1 MPSGEQQDATSTL
14 SALERKLVDLEREL
28 LALTSRAAERPEPPA
43 GSGDPSGVDA
53 LRSEIAGLVG
63 FRDRLEAAAQDL
75 VAEYDRLIERL
86 TPPPAEGER
95 TLVLDAGPFADIAAL
110 ARFERALAEV
120 AGAEHVHVDSFRDG
134 RARIDVRVEGP
145 MALAERLRERLGLPI
160 TQRETDE
167 GHVVIDVAAPDAT
180 TP

>member
-28 LALTSRAAERPEPPA
+28 LALTSPEAERPEPPA
-43 GSGDPSGVDA
+43 GSGDQGGVDA
-53 LRSEIAGLVG
+53 LRSEIAGLAG

-75 VAEYDRLIERL
+75 VAEYDRLIDRL

-110 ARFERALAEV
+110 ASFERALTEV
-120 AGAEHVHVDSFRDG
+120 VGTEHVRVDSFQAG
-134 RARIDVRVEGP
+134 RARIEVRLERP
-145 MALAERLRERLGLPI
+145 IALAERLRERLGLPI
-160 TQRETDE
+160 TERETDD
-167 GHVVIDVAAPDAT
+167 GHLVIDVAAPDAP